1 MTLRPKPFQ
10 PIKMLQIIGGV
21 FFAYLF
27 FGFMLLPCLNT
38 LTSIFTV
45 KNAAGETD
53 PLAVIRFFL
62 AGSMSQYVW
71 NSLQAGAVPC
81 HHGQRRRHF
90 HRAADRV
97 L

>member
-45 KNAAGETD
+45 KN
-53 PLAVIRFFL
+53 
-62 AGSMSQYVW
+62 
-71 NSLQAGAVPC
+71 GAVPC

>member
-1 MTLRPKPFQ
+1 MDTAWPKPFQ

-62 AGSMSQYVW
+62 AGSTCPSMCGTRSSW
-71 NSLQAGAVPC
+71 HCALSSRSTSSAFPSC
-81 HHGQRRRHF
+81 C
-90 HRAADRV
+90 
-97 L
+97 

>member
-45 KNAAGETD
+45 IFAIILFNITFIFN
-53 PLAVIRFFL
+53 L
-62 AGSMSQYVW
+62 S
-71 NSLQAGAVPC
+71 
-81 HHGQRRRHF
+81 
-90 HRAADRV
+90 
-97 L
+97 